1 MHKEQMAYKER
12 YSRFAESAFH
22 FYKTVF
28 LEIRSKE
35 IHLSIVLFI
44 FFVVNLPF
52 NTAACMHLF
61 IWETEAFFF
70 YIMWLFQQCSSKLN
84 SF

>member
-22 FYKTVF
+22 FYKTLL

-35 IHLSIVLFI
+35 IHFSIVLFN
-44 FFVVNLPF
+44 FFVFNLPF
-52 NTAACMHLF
+52 NSAACMHLSGKLKS
-61 IWETEAFFF
+61 FF
-70 YIMWLFQQCSSKLN
+70 LL
-84 SF
+84 